1 MQNSLITWLQT
12 YSWQIVFLLVL
23 FLIVCV
29 PFFLLAR
36 RLKAILDQQNL
47 WRDLEQNITDLTPK
61 ACQYYPNP
69 SRHILMSVLTQE
81 KGVVQAGAVSPALD
95 YLAAELDSPIGIVR
109 SLSYLSILI
118 GLLGTVSL
126 LALALQGV
134 DNIGQFRIDQ
144 LKNIY
149 PLNAVAIGLAVLLF
163 LSYSWWR
170 HQGDQFLLQVS
181 RVLAKLRTDQ
191 LGAADPV
198 LLATLEK
205 VGEKFKTWGNEIQ
218 EHHRQEINHLVKE
231 VKELS
236 ESIRQVIVT
245 AIAARHEDDKA
256 LVPLLH
262 SQDAK
267 LELLHQR
274 LYQNYL
280 LLSQK
285 SGSLENLP
293 AADTSVSGILR
304 DGTANRESKNRKKT
318 GFLSRYFR

>member
-1 MQNSLITWLQT
+1 MHNSISWLQA
-12 YSWQIVFLLVL
+12 YSWQIIFLLVL

-29 PFFLLAR
+29 PFFVLGR
-36 RLKAILDQQNL
+36 RIKAILDQQNL
-47 WRDLEQNITDLTPK
+47 WRDLEQHIEDITTK

-69 SRHILMSVLTQE
+69 SRHILVSVLTQE
-81 KGVVQAGAVSPALD
+81 KGVIQAGAVSTALD
-95 YLAAELDSPIGIVR
+95 YLAAEVDSPISIVR
-109 SLSYLSILI
+109 SLSYLSILV

-126 LALALQGV
+126 LAMALQSV
-134 DNIGQFRIDQ
+134 DTIGQFRIDQ

-149 PLNAVAIGLAVLLF
+149 PLNAIAIGLAVIIF

-170 HQGDQFLLQVS
+170 HRGDQFLLQVS

-191 LGAADPV
+191 IGSADPV

-205 VGEKFKTWGNEIQ
+205 VGEKFKAWGNEIQ
-218 EHHRQEINHLVKE
+218 EHHRQEMNHIVKE

-236 ESIRQVIVT
+236 ESIRQVIV
-245 AIAARHEDDKA
+245 AAVAARHEDDKA

-274 LYQNYL
+274 LYQNYV

-285 SGSLENLP
+285 SGFPETLP
-293 AADTSVSGILR
+293 TEDIPPSGAYRNTTVS
-304 DGTANRESKNRKKT
+304 REAKNRKKT
-318 GFLSRYFR
+318 GFLGRYFK

>member
-1 MQNSLITWLQT
+1 MTSLSNWLPT
-12 YSWQIVFLLVL
+12 YSWHIVFVLVL
-23 FLIVCV
+23 FLTVCV
-29 PFFLLAR
+29 PFFLLSR
-36 RLKAILDQQNL
+36 RLKAILGQQNL
-47 WRDLEQNITDLTPK
+47 WRDLEQSIAEVTPK

-69 SRHILMSVLTQE
+69 SRHVLMSVLTQE
-81 KGVVQAGAVSPALD
+81 KGVVQAGTVGPALD
-95 YLAAELDSPIGIVR
+95 YLAAELDSPISIIR
-109 SLSYLSILI
+109 SLSYLSILV

-126 LALALQGV
+126 LALALQSV
-134 DNIGQFRIDQ
+134 DAIGQFRIDQ

-149 PLNAVAIGLAVLLF
+149 PLNAIAIGLAVLIF

-170 HQGDQFLLQVS
+170 HQSDQFILHVS

-191 LGAADPV
+191 IGPADPA

-205 VGEKFKTWGNEIQ
+205 VGEKFKTWGNEIH
-218 EHHRQEINHLVKE
+218 EKHRQEINHLVQE

-245 AIAARHEDDKA
+245 AIAARQEDDRA

-280 LLSQK
+280 LLSQN
-285 SGSLENLP
+285 SGSPENL
-293 AADTSVSGILR
+293 SQENSGVI
-304 DGTANRESKNRKKT
+304 GAVKNSNTAREPRNRKKN
-318 GFLSRYFR
+318 GFLSRYFK

>member
-1 MQNSLITWLQT
+1 MQHILSTWLST
-12 YSWQIVFLLVL
+12 YFWQIVFVLVL
-23 FLIVCV
+23 FVTVCV

-36 RLKAILDQQNL
+36 RLKAILNQQNL
-47 WRDLEQNITDLTPK
+47 WRDLEQTIAEITPQ

-69 SRHILMSVLTQE
+69 SRHILISILTQE
-81 KGVVQAGAVSPALD
+81 KGVVQAGTVGPALD
-95 YLAAELDSPIGIVR
+95 YLAAELDSPISIVR
-109 SLSYLSILI
+109 SLSYLSILV

-126 LALALQGV
+126 LALALQSV
-134 DNIGQFRIDQ
+134 DAIGQFRIDQ

-149 PLNAVAIGLAVLLF
+149 PLNAIAIGLAVLIF

-170 HQGDQFLLQVS
+170 HQGDQFILQVS

-191 LGAADPV
+191 IGPADPA

-205 VGEKFKTWGNEIQ
+205 VGEKFKTWGNEIH
-218 EHHRQEINHLVKE
+218 EKHRQEINHVVQE

-236 ESIRQVIVT
+236 ESIRQVIVA
-245 AIAARHEDDKA
+245 AIAARQEDDRV

-280 LLSQK
+280 LLAQK
-285 SGSLENLP
+285 TDSLENLP
-293 AADTSVSGILR
+293 QGIPGPNSSGWNASTTR
-304 DGTANRESKNRKKT
+304 DPKSRKKN
-318 GFLSRYFR
+318 GFFSRYFK